1 MFATHDTPRVE
12 GGVYGAQAGYNW
24 VAGRWLAGI
33 EADIQYS
40 PQRASLSSACPA
52 ALCNPALLGVIAN
65 PQVNVSFGD
74 SPQLDWF
81 ATLRSRLG
89 VSISPD
95 ALVYVTGGA
104 AMSQITTVGTIFGFS
119 PSVDANGNP
128 TAISANTVFGHHT
141 GKTGWT
147 VGGGVEAHLGGNWT
161 GKVEYLYLDF
171 GTATSTTTNLL
182 NSTPL
187 AVSLRSRVVDQV
199 ARAGVNYKF
208 DFDYATLV
216 NLPR

>member
-1 MFATHDTPRVE
+1 
-12 GGVYGAQAGYNW
+12 
-24 VAGRWLAGI
+24 
-33 EADIQYS
+33 
-40 PQRASLSSACPA
+40 
-52 ALCNPALLGVIAN
+52 
-65 PQVNVSFGD
+65 
-74 SPQLDWF
+74 
-81 ATLRSRLG
+81 
-89 VSISPD
+89 
-95 ALVYVTGGA
+95 
-104 AMSQITTVGTIFGFS
+104 MSQITTVGTIFGFS
-119 PSVDANGNP
+119 PNVDANGNP

-147 VGGGVEAHLGGNWT
+147 AGGGVEANLGGNWT
-161 GKVEYLYLDF
+161 GKIEYLYLDF

-187 AVSLRSRVVDQV
+187 AVSLHSRVIDQV

>member
-1 MFATHDTPRVE
+1 METTATTTGRCSSPNRYGIDRNQRIAAQVE
-12 GGVYGAQAGYNW
+12 PARQPA
-24 VAGRWLAGI
+24 A
-33 EADIQYS
+33 
-40 PQRASLSSACPA
+40 RASRA
-52 ALCNPALLGVIAN
+52 
-65 PQVNVSFGD
+65 
-74 SPQLDWF
+74 
-81 ATLRSRLG
+81 
-89 VSISPD
+89 
-95 ALVYVTGGA
+95 
-104 AMSQITTVGTIFGFS
+104 VG
-119 PSVDANGNP
+119 DANGNP

-171 GTATSTTTNLL
+171 GTVTSTTTNLL

>member
-1 MFATHDTPRVE
+1 
-12 GGVYGAQAGYNW
+12 
-24 VAGRWLAGI
+24 
-33 EADIQYS
+33 
-40 PQRASLSSACPA
+40 
-52 ALCNPALLGVIAN
+52 
-65 PQVNVSFGD
+65 
-74 SPQLDWF
+74 
-81 ATLRSRLG
+81 LG

-128 TAISANTVFGHHT
+128 TAISANTVFGHHA

-187 AVSLRSRVVDQV
+187 AVLLHSRVIDQV